1 MAIIK
6 QYDKYNIYIR
16 RHYTTVKKQYHKNKK
31 NSTNIHVQIST
42 NNIVYNVTS
51 LYIP

>member
-16 RHYTTVKKQYHKNKK
+16 RHYTTVKTKQNTVSYHKQKKNKK
-31 NSTNIHVQIST
+31 IQHKYSCTYQH
-42 NNIVYNVTS
+42 
-51 LYIP
+51 